1 MHENH
6 GTPTVGCVCGQGAS
20 RAKEM
25 LPRKLLEFHSDPN
38 PWLLYQPMGEFSQAD
53 FLEAEISFLRPSLW
67 PQTSAVDIF
76 SAGCVF
82 YYVLSG
88 GSHPFGDSLYRQ
100 ANILTGVPCLAHLEE
115 EVHGEGALGRAEKG
129 GRARH

>member
-1 MHENH
+1 
-6 GTPTVGCVCGQGAS
+6 
-20 RAKEM
+20 M
-25 LPRKLLEFHSDPN
+25 LLRKLLEFQSEPN

-53 FLEAEISFLRPSLW
+53 FLEAEISFLRPSLLS
-67 PQTSAVDIF
+67 QTSAVDIF

-115 EVHGEGALGRAEKG
+115 EVHGEGALGWAEKG